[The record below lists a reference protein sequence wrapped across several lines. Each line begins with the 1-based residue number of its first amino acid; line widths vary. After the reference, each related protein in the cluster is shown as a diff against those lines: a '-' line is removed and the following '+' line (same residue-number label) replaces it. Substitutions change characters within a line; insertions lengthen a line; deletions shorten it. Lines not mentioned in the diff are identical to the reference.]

1 MTKWSLILLEVHTRC
16 WKLFFP
22 TSWKSFFYFKKTADS
37 GICFS
42 SPTSHALL
50 SDIASQNIYHNMS
63 IVPAKNNVLD
73 FINVYL
79 FSLQLVRLLNPI
91 LSEQFG
97 MKVIIWCFCALFKN
111 IKKKKIKLLFGCIFC
126 LMPNCMFHYIGA
138 KLSGFQIVHILS
150 WS

>member
-1 MTKWSLILLEVHTRC
+1 MI
-16 WKLFFP
+16 FD
-22 TSWKSFFYFKKTADS
+22 SFRGT
-37 GICFS
+37 
-42 SPTSHALL
+42 HALL
-50 SDIASQNIYHNMS
+50 KTFLSDKLKIFLLLQEDGRLWYLFFVPNFPCPALRHRKSKYLPQHVNSSSQKQCTGIYKCL
-63 IVPAKNNVLD
+63 P
-73 FINVYL
+73 F

-97 MKVIIWCFCALFKN
+97 MKVIIWCFCALFET